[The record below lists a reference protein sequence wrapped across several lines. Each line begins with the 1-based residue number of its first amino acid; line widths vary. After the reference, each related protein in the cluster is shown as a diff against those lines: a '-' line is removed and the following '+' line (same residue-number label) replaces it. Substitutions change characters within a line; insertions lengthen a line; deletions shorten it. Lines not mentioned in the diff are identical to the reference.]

1 MMKDKDPMLVS
12 NQMKIK
18 SLLFVIGCIGYFMS
32 LIYSIYLFHHD
43 SFELSAAYGISAFI
57 FIQAALANFERDTV
71 SYYLC
76 RFILQVM
83 PAILG
88 IVIVYH
94 KIQFRY

>member
-1 MMKDKDPMLVS
+1 MKDKDPMFT
-12 NQMKIK
+12 NKQMKVK
-18 SLLFVIGCIGYFMS
+18 SLLFVIGCIGYLIS

-57 FIQAALANFERDTV
+57 FIQAALTNFERDTV
-71 SYYLC
+71 NYYLC

-88 IVIVYH
+88 LVIVYH
-94 KIQFRY
+94 KIKFGY